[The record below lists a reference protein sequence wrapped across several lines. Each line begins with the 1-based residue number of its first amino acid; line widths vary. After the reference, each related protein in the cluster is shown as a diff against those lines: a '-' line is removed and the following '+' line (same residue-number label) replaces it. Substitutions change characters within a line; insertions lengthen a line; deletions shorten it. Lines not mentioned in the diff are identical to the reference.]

1 MKLVTKINATVG
13 ISILIICVISGLT
26 TYLTTSHLFNVDAKE
41 DLSFRHDVIEE
52 DFTRTKDHITGLA
65 QQFALRPDIIESIQ
79 QGKTA
84 ILKSAAQVFF
94 KSSGLEAVTIVN
106 KSGVVLT
113 RGHSDKA
120 GDSVMSQKN
129 VQRALSGN
137 PSFGVETGTV
147 VLYSMRAAIPI
158 HSGQEVIGAVV
169 LGKSITTDEFVD
181 SIKKRFNVEFT
192 VFLKEKRMATTL
204 VSNGKRLVGTVMD
217 NKEVIDKVL
226 IKGGVFDS
234 MNTIF
239 GNTYNTVYWPI
250 KDSEGNVT
258 GMFFIGRDREKVQQ
272 SMIHFVKVM
281 LISLFLVGV
290 ACLVVSSFVGNRI
303 ARRIGKVISEV
314 GDCSHQIAGAAEQ
327 IAAASQNLAEGSTE
341 QAASLEE
348 ASSSLE
354 EISGMA
360 KSNADGASR
369 TTELLSSARTVADAG
384 GTQMEE
390 MSKAM
395 DQINTASNS
404 IAKIIRTIDEIAFQT
419 NILAL
424 NAAVE
429 AARAGEAGLGF
440 AVVADEVRNLAQRAA
455 QAAKETQVL
464 IDDSTHRSALGVE
477 LNKKVSL
484 SLTEIVNRVR
494 ESASIGESSAEAARE
509 ESKGVEQ
516 INKVI
521 SELDKLT
528 QNNAATAEESASA
541 SQELNKLAIGLR
553 DAVSALEV
561 MVNGEDTHADF
572 PSSEEAVH
580 ENKKSALPKAK
591 TSLLKQSNRD

>member
-26 TYLTTSHLFNVDAKE
+26 TYLTTSRLFNDDAKD
-41 DLSFRHDVIEE
+41 DLSFRHGVIEE
-52 DFTRTKDHITGLA
+52 DFNRTKDHITGLA
-65 QQFALRPDIIESIQ
+65 KQFAIRPDIIDEVQ

-84 ILKSAAQVFF
+84 NLKSAARSFLEN
-94 KSSGLEAVTIVN
+94 SGLDVVSVVN
-106 KSGVVLT
+106 KSGVVLI
-113 RGHSDKA
+113 RGHSDKV
-120 GDSVMSQKN
+120 GDSIMSQKN
-129 VQRALSGN
+129 VQKALSGN
-137 PSFGVETGTV
+137 PSFGVEQGTE
-147 VLYSMRAAIPI
+147 VLYSMRAGVPI
-158 HSGQEVIGAVV
+158 LSGHDIIGAVI

-181 SIKKRFNVEFT
+181 SVKKRFKVECT
-192 VFLKEKRMATTL
+192 VFLKEKRVATTL
-204 VSNGKRLVGTVMD
+204 VIDGKRLVGTEMD
-217 NKEVIDKVL
+217 NKEVINEVL
-226 IKGGVFDS
+226 VKGGVFDS
-234 MNTIF
+234 MNIIY
-239 GNTYNTVYWPI
+239 GNSYNSVYWPL
-250 KDSEGNVT
+250 KDSEGGIT
-258 GMFFIGRDREKVQQ
+258 GMFFIGRDRQKVQQ
-272 SMIHFVKVM
+272 SMVHFAKVM
-281 LISLFLVGV
+281 VVSLLLVGA
-290 ACLVVSSFVGNRI
+290 ACLAVSSYIGRRI
-303 ARRIGKVISEV
+303 ARRIGKVITEV
-314 GDCSHQIAGAAEQ
+314 GDCSQQIAGAAEQ
-327 IAAASQNLAEGSTE
+327 IAAASQSLAEGSTE
-341 QAASLEE
+341 QAASLEQ
-348 ASSSLE
+348 ASSSIE

-360 KSNADGASR
+360 KNNADGASR

-384 GTQMEE
+384 GTQMGE

-528 QNNAATAEESASA
+528 QTNAATAEESASA
-541 SQELNKLAIGLR
+541 SQELNKLAMDLR
-553 DAVSALEV
+553 DAVSMLEV
-561 MVNGEDTHADF
+561 MVNGEDAHSDF
-572 PSSEEAVH
+572 PSSVGSVSKK
-580 ENKKSALPKAK
+580 NKKSTFADQK
-591 TSLLKQSNRD
+591 TPLLK